1 MKYFMSVF
9 DPNKAPIYPYKLIF
23 WMDRVTADY
32 FYHKYLEGEHS
43 DYIEKCFL
51 EGRKF
56 IRDSGEVT
64 IWGENISDKALFKRK
79 LRGQIMKKKMPI
91 RI

>member
-1 MKYFMSVF
+1 MSVF
-9 DPNKAPIYPYKLIF
+9 DPDVAKNHPYRLTF

-32 FYHKYLEGEHS
+32 YYHKYLAGEHES
-43 DYIEKCFL
+43 YIEKCFL
-51 EGRKF
+51 AGKKF

-64 IWGENISDKALFKRK
+64 IWGEKISDKDLFKRK
-79 LRGQIMKKKMPI
+79 LRGQIMKKEMPK